1 MNQPSWQRVKD
12 IFADASALAG
22 SERTERVRQAAQ
34 GDAEIENEVLR
45 LLRLDDGAEE
55 RLAELKP
62 PAEMTQY
69 AFDQHAFCSG
79 DVLAGRY
86 EILRFIAFGGMGEV
100 YEAEDR
106 ELGQRIAIKAIRGA
120 LAQEDHLLWMKREVQ
135 SARSI
140 QHPNVCQVF
149 DVVQTR
155 TPSRDSA
162 VFLTMEL
169 LEGETLSEKL
179 RREGALSERQA
190 FPLIRQM
197 VAALSAAHQ
206 AGVVHRDFKS
216 GNVMLVP
223 RAGGAPRAVI
233 TDFGLAR
240 QFPSDR
246 RATVTKWSA
255 GSMAGYGT
263 PAYMAPEQIRSGKVG
278 PAADIYALGVVLYE
292 MLTGDLPYPEDSP
305 LAMAV
310 KKTRERPLAPAKLA
324 PALRPTWSA
333 AILRCLEA
341 DPKRRFSDVR
351 EILLYLE
358 TRSRGRLWW
367 RLLPRRHS
375 GRLKL
380 AAATTGLAAIAAVGW
395 WLWPPVPRFEAVADW
410 ERGVFDLQAGEPAQA
425 EQRLERA
432 LARHRLPAVAHAY
445 LALAWHELGFDDRA
459 RSELNRAR
467 YKPFQPEQDRR
478 FEQAVQLQLAG
489 QREQALALL
498 DRRPADLAFLEDQLG
513 KPEAEAHWKQ
523 VVIKTPNHPAA
534 HLRLAMTYAKTGRWK
549 EADREFVL
557 AETYFGVGPDA
568 EDAAEM
574 VRAVSARRGLARMQ
588 NSDADMARYDFPS
601 VAGFLPRPAGSGYGA
616 CERTVTLMAGEADN
630 FVLPFD
636 PIPYGNPDFAK
647 NPSWTGN
654 AVHKQFDQLLDGE
667 IVWVSLILPPLRFCS
682 GQLESRI
689 RKGRDGWQSDAEH
702 SRGWQN
708 DFVWYGSAPTLGRR
722 ETLWAGANTNERS
735 VTVDIPQA
743 LLLDVQR
750 AQFGK
755 KIISLDVTIGGYS
768 IVDYVKVTLVY

>member
-1 MNQPSWQRVKD
+1 MNQSSWQRVKD

-22 SERTERVRQAAQ
+22 PERTERVRQAAQ
-34 GDAEIENEVLR
+34 GDTEIENEVLR

-55 RLAELKP
+55 RLADLKP

-69 AFDQHAFCSG
+69 AMEQHAFCAG

-106 ELGQRIAIKAIRGA
+106 ELGERVAIKALRGE

-135 SARSI
+135 SARRI
-140 QHPNVCQVF
+140 QHPNVCRVF
-149 DVVQTR
+149 DLVQTQ
-155 TPSRDSA
+155 TASRDSA

-223 RAGGAPRAVI
+223 RAGGAPRVVI

-240 QFPSDR
+240 QVPSDR
-246 RATVTKWSA
+246 RATVTKWSP

-263 PAYMAPEQIRSGKVG
+263 PAYMAPEQIQSGKVG

-310 KKTRERPLAPAKLA
+310 KKTRERPLRPEILA
-324 PALRPTWSA
+324 PALRPTWSR

-341 DPKRRFSDVR
+341 DPKRRFTDVR
-351 EILLYLE
+351 EILTHLE

-375 GRLKL
+375 GKLKL
-380 AAATTGLAAIAAVGW
+380 AVAATGLAAIAAVAW
-395 WLWPPVPRFEAVADW
+395 WLWPPEPRSEAAVDW
-410 ERGVFDLQAGEPAQA
+410 ERGVFDLQAGEPVQA
-425 EQRLERA
+425 ARRLERA
-432 LARHRLPAVAHAY
+432 LAQHRLPVVAHAY

-467 YKPFQPEQDRR
+467 YKPFQSERDRR
-478 FEQAVQLQLAG
+478 FEEAVRLQLAG

-498 DRRPADLAFLEDQLG
+498 DGHPADLALLEDQLG
-513 KPEAEAHWKQ
+513 RPEAEAHWKQ
-523 VVIKTPNHPAA
+523 VVVKAPNHPAA
-534 HLRLAMTYAKTGRWK
+534 HLRLAMTYAKKGRWK
-549 EADREFVL
+549 EADREFLL
-557 AETYFGVGPDA
+557 AETYFQAGGD
-568 EDAAEM
+568 AEM
-574 VRAVSARRGLARMQ
+574 VRAVSARRGFARMQ
-588 NSDADMARYDFPS
+588 NGDADLARHDLSSF
-601 VAGFLPRPAGSGYGA
+601 AGFLPRPPGSGYGA
-616 CERTVTLMAGEADN
+616 CERTVTVMAGEADN
-630 FVLPFD
+630 FALPYD
-636 PIPYGNPDFAK
+636 PIPYVNPDFAA
-647 NPSWTGN
+647 NPQWARHGRP
-654 AVHKQFDQLLDGE
+654 KQFDELRDNENL
-667 IVWVSLILPPLRFCS
+667 WVSLILPSLRFCG
-682 GQLESRI
+682 GQLELRI
-689 RKGRDGWQSDAEH
+689 RKGSTGWE
-702 SRGWQN
+702 N
-708 DFVWYGSAPTLGRR
+708 DSVNYGVSPNISKKRLLWDSADIR
-722 ETLWAGANTNERS
+722 ERLL
-735 VTVDIPQA
+735 TVDLDPA
-743 LLLDVQR
+743 FLLEVQG
-750 AQFGK
+750 AQIGK
-755 KIISLDVTIGGYS
+755 KITSLDIIIGDDTV
-768 IVDYVKVTLVY
+768 VDYVKITLVY